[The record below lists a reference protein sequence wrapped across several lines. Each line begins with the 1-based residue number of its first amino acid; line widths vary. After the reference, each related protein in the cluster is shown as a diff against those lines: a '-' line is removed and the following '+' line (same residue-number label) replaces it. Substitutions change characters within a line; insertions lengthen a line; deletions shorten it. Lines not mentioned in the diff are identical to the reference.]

1 MEFVKKLKEYLKNLE
16 KEILEEVYEEIKTDE
31 MFDSYLV
38 YREALF
44 FDKIFIHLDDKAR
57 IKNEKISRLVD
68 EYKTLKE
75 ELRKFDIKLQVFKIW
90 NYKITVI
97 FIKMLIMNNIKNW
110 LSFLSFVQI
119 VQTPVTT

>member
-57 IKNEKISRLVD
+57 INKEKISRLVD

-75 ELRKFDIKLQVFKIW
+75 ELRKFDIKLQVLKYEI
-90 NYKITVI
+90 
-97 FIKMLIMNNIKNW
+97 IKS
-110 LSFLSFVQI
+110 LSSS
-119 VQTPVTT
+119 